1 MKFRPALLLLIFFL
15 TPAYI
20 LAQNP
25 VNPASQSTTERVSD
39 DELKQYLLATFM
51 AQSIYNEDNIR
62 MADTLKHHGLDVD
75 KYNRILN
82 SMKMGE
88 SQQEM
93 DASEEDIIRFRN
105 VSSTINKMQESM
117 ERKIVTA
124 IESNGMGLERFDEI
138 FEMIQHEPA
147 LKLRVETLM
156 RDMEEWD
163 N

>member
-15 TPAYI
+15 TPVYI

-25 VNPASQSTTERVSD
+25 VNSASQSTSERVSD

-51 AQSIYNEDNIR
+51 AQSIYNDDNIR

-82 SMKMGE
+82 SMKNGD

-93 DASEEDIIRFRN
+93 DASEEDIARFRN
-105 VSSTINKMQESM
+105 VSPMINEMQETM

-124 IESNGMGLERFDEI
+124 IESNGMELNRFDEI
-138 FEMIQHEPA
+138 FEMIQQHPS
-147 LKLRVETLM
+147 LKLRVEALM
-156 RDMEEWD
+156 SEMEEWD